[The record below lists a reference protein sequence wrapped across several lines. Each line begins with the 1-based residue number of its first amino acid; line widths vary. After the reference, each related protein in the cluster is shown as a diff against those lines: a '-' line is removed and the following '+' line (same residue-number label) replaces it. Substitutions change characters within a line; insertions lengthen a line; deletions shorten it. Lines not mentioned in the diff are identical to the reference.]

1 MHQNLFHHKGLNLK
15 DKEKAIK
22 DAIFAFSGGQ
32 KSVLIKGEGREI
44 STAVEI
50 AEILRQ
56 RLFPSIEI
64 SDITLG
70 SRPFF
75 KKSGRDFRNN
85 RYNKEIKND
94 IVSQIE
100 IQISRIEI

>member
-1 MHQNLFHHKGLNLK
+1 MMNNIINIKQRN
-15 DKEKAIK
+15 DKERAIK

-32 KSVLIKGEGREI
+32 KSVLIKGEGKEI

-75 KKSGRDFRNN
+75 KKGRRDFKNN
-85 RYNKEIKND
+85 YNKEFKPD

-100 IQISRIEI
+100 IEISRI

>member
-1 MHQNLFHHKGLNLK
+1 MNNIINVKKRNDK
-15 DKEKAIK
+15 DKAIK

-32 KSVLIKGEGREI
+32 KSILIKGEGREI

-85 RYNKEIKND
+85 KVIKND

>member
-1 MHQNLFHHKGLNLK
+1 MNNEVIYIKNRR
-15 DKEKAIK
+15 DRDRIIK

-32 KSVLIKGEGREI
+32 KSLLIKGEGQEI

-50 AEILRQ
+50 AEILKQ
-56 RLFPSIEI
+56 RLYPGIEI
-64 SDITLG
+64 DNVSLG

-75 KKSGRDFRNN
+75 YKSRGRNRRKQNN
-85 RYNKEIKND
+85 RQNNKD

-100 IQISRIEI
+100 IRLKTKTYT

>member
-1 MHQNLFHHKGLNLK
+1 MNNIISIRKRNDK
-15 DKEKAIK
+15 DKAIK

-75 KKSGRDFRNN
+75 RKGRSDYKNN
-85 RYNKEIKND
+85 NKEFKQD

-100 IQISRIEI
+100 IEISRI

>member
-1 MHQNLFHHKGLNLK
+1 MNNGTKITIRNR
-15 DKEKAIK
+15 KEKREK
-22 DAIFAFSGGQ
+22 LKSAIFALSGGDD
-32 KSVLIKGEGREI
+32 SILIRGEGKQI

-56 RLFPSIEI
+56 RMGPAVEI

-70 SRPFF
+70 SRPYYR
-75 KKSGRDFRNN
+75 KRNKSRKRNTKFN
-85 RYNKEIKND
+85 ND

-100 IQISRIEI
+100 IQISKNL